1 MGLGPGL
8 LQESLEGSLR
18 PMVEKV
24 RHNLVRL
31 KVVSMGRFESVNM
44 GRFESVNI

>member
-31 KVVSMGRFESVNM
+31 KVVNM
-44 GRFESVNI
+44 GRFESVIMGRLEFVNI